1 MWEDHTRGLLWR
13 LATSVLQPS
22 DVTKPLKPVVN
33 FETIREQKLKSA
45 EEFLKAWN
53 SKEIVIGDCRRGDL
67 R

>member
-1 MWEDHTRGLLWR
+1 MLH
-13 LATSVLQPS
+13 QS

-33 FETIREQKLKSA
+33 FETIGGQKLKSA

-53 SKEIVIGDCRRGDL
+53 SKETVIGDCRRGDL